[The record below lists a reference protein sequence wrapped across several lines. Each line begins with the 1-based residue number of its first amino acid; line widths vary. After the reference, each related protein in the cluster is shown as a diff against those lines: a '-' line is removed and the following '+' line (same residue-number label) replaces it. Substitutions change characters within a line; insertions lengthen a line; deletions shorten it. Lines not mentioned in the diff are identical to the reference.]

1 MEQSGECWNHY
12 PGAGSYFDL
21 EGPVGDLRA
30 ERIRHGSGLESG
42 GFDPSCFAPV
52 SLGLANDVEGLKS
65 ASALHPTKVP
75 AKNSGS
81 RQNLSE
87 GIVLTPSE
95 TATPTGSSLDI
106 QDETLVPSAT
116 QSSLEVPEQVDHDHD
131 HEGHGHDHAPAPTLH
146 PDLTRT
152 IEVEAPV
159 EEVNKAF
166 QQVTK
171 RFARLARIPGFRV
184 GKVPPSMIKSR
195 FAKELRQEVLET
207 LVSERFRTALSEQK
221 IQPVSQP
228 QISEMLLAEGSP
240 LKFKATFEVLPEI
253 HLDGYDA
260 IAVERP
266 KVALEEAEFEAE
278 LDSILEHHATVEPVE
293 EDRALSDG
301 DWAEISFQGKV
312 QDLAQVVGEE
322 GAEGKEAA
330 QPISGEDVLI
340 EIGGKHTVQ
349 AFNQALRGAKVGQ
362 EISFEVTYPADFGDA
377 RLANRAVSYDVTV
390 KAIKKKI
397 FPERNEELAKQMGPY
412 ADWSEFEARM
422 RERLQERKRQS
433 LESEARDK
441 MLEDLAAK
449 FDFPVPETFV
459 QQQID
464 ARLERGLRALAA
476 QGMSADAMRQLDFE
490 RLRAAQRDLA
500 VHEVKISM
508 ILDNVAQRENIQVSE
523 DEMERELLML
533 SLSSREPL
541 ESLRKRLA
549 EDNSLGRVREQVLR
563 EKTGTALFERLAR

>member
-1 MEQSGECWNHY
+1 M
-12 PGAGSYFDL
+12 
-21 EGPVGDLRA
+21 
-30 ERIRHGSGLESG
+30 
-42 GFDPSCFAPV
+42 
-52 SLGLANDVEGLKS
+52 KS

-81 RQNLSE
+81 RPNLSE

-131 HEGHGHDHAPAPTLH
+131 HEGHSHDHAPAPTLH

-159 EEVNKAF
+159 EDVNKAF